1 MWNRHRATDDENDAT
16 NDFARRL
23 MDAADAHDAERD
35 KEEAATGATGAYA
48 IENADDA
55 DDDRRAV
62 WRLLEL

>member
-23 MDAADAHDAERD
+23 MDAAGAHDAERD